1 MATKTTANSA
11 VTATSTKNNGGV
23 GKNVSGSSVLNDS
36 NGSALGTPDRG
47 GVFAS
52 TPVDDGGAD
61 KALSGGTF
69 AFDGGSGAIQRV
81 TKTLSGVS
89 KDFLQFAAGD
99 VSNDRSIHKRE
110 HVRTTDL
117 ATKIRAGA
125 WVPYSGVFHP
135 ALSASNDQF
144 WSISGDTLQAA
155 SSDEAA
161 APTRAIP
168 GELTFNHGA
177 ASGPKS
183 VDYSAKNG

>member
-1 MATKTTANSA
+1 MATKTAANGA

-23 GKNVSGSSVLNDS
+23 GKNVSGSDVLS
-36 NGSALGTPDRG
+36 TSALGTPDN

-52 TPVDDGGAD
+52 TPIDDAGAD

-89 KDFLQFAAGD
+89 KDFLQYAADD
-99 VSNDRSIHKRE
+99 VSNARSIHKRE

-125 WVPYSGVFHP
+125 WVPYSGVFNP
-135 ALSASNDQF
+135 ALAASNDQF
-144 WSISGDTLQAA
+144 WSISADALQSA
-155 SSDEAA
+155 SSDNAA
-161 APTRAIP
+161 APTRAVP
-168 GELTFNHGA
+168 GELTFQYGA

>member
-1 MATKTTANSA
+1 MATKTTANGA

-23 GKNVSGSSVLNDS
+23 SKNVSGSSVLSDS
-36 NGSALGTPDRG
+36 NLPTFGTPDRG

-52 TPVDDGGAD
+52 TPVDDDNAD

-89 KDFLQFAAGD
+89 KDFLQYAADD
-99 VSNDRSIHKRE
+99 VSNARSINKRE

-125 WVPYSGVFHP
+125 WVPFSGVFFP
-135 ALSASNDQF
+135 ALAATNDQF
-144 WSISGDTLQAA
+144 WSISGDTLQSA

-161 APTRAIP
+161 APTRAVP
-168 GELTFNHGA
+168 GELSFHDGSPTIKNA
-177 ASGPKS
+177 
-183 VDYSAKNG
+183 DYSPKNT

>member
-1 MATKTTANSA
+1 MATKTAANGS
-11 VTATSTKNNGGV
+11 VTASSTKNNGGV
-23 GKNVSGSSVLNDS
+23 GKNVSGSNVLS
-36 NGSALGTPDRG
+36 TSALGTPDN

-52 TPVDDGGAD
+52 TPIDDAGAD

-81 TKTLSGVS
+81 TNTLSGVS
-89 KDFLQFAAGD
+89 KDFLQYSAGD
-99 VSNDRSIHKRE
+99 VANARSINKRE

-117 ATKIRAGA
+117 TTKIRAGKWNPTTGKFSPVLA
-125 WVPYSGVFHP
+125 
-135 ALSASNDQF
+135 ATNDQF
-144 WSISGDTLQAA
+144 WSIKASGGNGALQSA
-155 SSDEAA
+155 SSDDAA

-168 GELTFNHGA
+168 GELTFQHGA

>member
-1 MATKTTANSA
+1 MATKTAANGA

-23 GKNVSGSSVLNDS
+23 GKNVSGSSVLSDS
-36 NGSALGTPDRG
+36 TGSALGTPDRG

-52 TPVDDGGAD
+52 TPIDDGNAD

-89 KDFLQFAAGD
+89 KDFLQYGAGD

-125 WVPYSGVFHP
+125 WNPTTGKFSPVL
-135 ALSASNDQF
+135 AATNDQF

-161 APTRAIP
+161 APTRAVP
-168 GELTFNHGA
+168 GELSFHDGSPTIKNA
-177 ASGPKS
+177 
-183 VDYSAKNG
+183 DYSPKNT